1 MSEDSS
7 SSSAHGEPQKSA
19 NRIALEAITA
29 YIQGRATSQQ
39 RKVQIGDKTIEY
51 STLSELLQWK
61 KYFEDEVRKEEGKR
75 GIRHE
80 KIYWMGRV

>member
-1 MSEDSS
+1 MSNTSS
-7 SSSAHGEPQKSA
+7 EEKSP

-39 RKVQIGDKTIEY
+39 RRVQIGDKSIEY

-61 KYFEDEVRKEEGKR
+61 RYFEEEVRKEEGKR
-75 GIRHE
+75 VNIRHE
-80 KIYWMGRV
+80 KIFFTGRV